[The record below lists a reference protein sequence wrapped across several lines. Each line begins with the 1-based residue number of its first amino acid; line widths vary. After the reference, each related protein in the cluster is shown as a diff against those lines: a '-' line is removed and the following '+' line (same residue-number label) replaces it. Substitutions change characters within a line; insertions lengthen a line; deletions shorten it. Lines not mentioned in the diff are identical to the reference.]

1 VFLSL
6 WVAAELVLVL
16 AAVAVAVAYN
26 TDLEAG
32 NVFAWLHIV
41 AAAAAAAG
49 FAAQIAGQMQLR

>member
-41 AAAAAAAG
+41 AAAAAG